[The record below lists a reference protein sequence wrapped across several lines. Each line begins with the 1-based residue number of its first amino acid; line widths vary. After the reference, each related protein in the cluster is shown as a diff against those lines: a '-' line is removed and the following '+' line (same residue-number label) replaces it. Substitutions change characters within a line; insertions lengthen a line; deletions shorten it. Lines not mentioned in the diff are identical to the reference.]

1 MNYEQKER
9 ILLFIVYRLT
19 FVAVAGI
26 VTLNHRTQPFIGME
40 VQTFTIRN
48 RLGLH
53 ARAAALLVKT
63 ANRFVSEITIE
74 KDGLEVNGKSI
85 MGILMLAA
93 SRGSKITLKVEGKDA
108 AQAIKTLGDL
118 IENKF
123 GEE

>member
-1 MNYEQKER
+1 
-9 ILLFIVYRLT
+9 
-19 FVAVAGI
+19 
-26 VTLNHRTQPFIGME
+26 ME
-40 VQTFTIRN
+40 IQTFTIRN

-63 ANRFVSEITIE
+63 ANRFVSEVTIE

-93 SRGSKITLKVEGKDA
+93 SKGTKITLKVEGKDSV
-108 AQAIKTLGDL
+108 QAIQTLGKL
-118 IENKF
+118 IDSRF